1 MPAPIVADSLASV
14 MMDRELKQGE
24 QKGTDM
30 SRHLRFG
37 IQLQAQRTTWPAY
50 EAAVTAVED
59 LGFDAVWTFDHMLP
73 FSGAD
78 DGACFETWTTLAAM
92 ASRTSR
98 VRVGSLVNG
107 VLYRDP
113 ATLAKSAAMIDLI
126 SGGRL
131 EFTLGAAWAERE
143 FRAYG
148 LPFPPVGERME
159 RLDEALTI
167 VKQLWTQP
175 RVTFEGRYYQIHD
188 APCEPKPLQR
198 PYPPIMI
205 GGNGRRTIRLAAKH
219 ADVWN
224 GIGSPAHCAERI
236 AILREACAEIGRE
249 PTEIELTVHPQM
261 AIARTHDQAEA
272 MARTIAASHGKP
284 LEERDAWLLGTPAEI
299 RAQVQRYVDVGITQ
313 WMIAMGAPF
322 DLAALWLF
330 AEEVAPAFR

>member
-1 MPAPIVADSLASV
+1 MKEWEGI
-14 MMDRELKQGE
+14 
-24 QKGTDM
+24 DM
-30 SRHLRFG
+30 SRRLRFG
-37 IQLQAQRTTWPAY
+37 IQLQAQRATWPEY
-50 EAAVTAVED
+50 EAAVAAVED
-59 LGFDAVWTFDHMLP
+59 LGFDAIWNFDHMLP

-78 DGACFETWTTLAAM
+78 DGACFETWTTLTAIAA
-92 ASRTSR
+92 RTNR

-113 ATLAKSAAMIDLI
+113 ATLAKSAAMVDQI

-148 LPFPPVGERME
+148 LPFPPAGERME

-175 RVTFEGRYYQIHD
+175 RTTFEGRYYQIHD

-198 PYPPIMI
+198 PYPPIMV
-205 GGNGRRTIRLAAKH
+205 GGNGKRTIRLAAKH

-236 AILREACAEIGRE
+236 QMLREACAERGRD
-249 PTEIELTVHPQM
+249 PDEIELTVHPTL
-261 AIARTHDQAEA
+261 AIARTHDEAET
-272 MARTIAASHGKP
+272 MARTIAASHGTN
-284 LEERDAWLLGTPAEI
+284 LEGARDSWLLGTPDEV

-313 WMIAMGAPF
+313 WMIGMGAPF
-322 DLAALWLF
+322 DLDALRLF
-330 AEEVAPAFR
+330 ADEVAPAFR